1 MTSPQRRRRD
11 RRLPLSTFIPDAVV
25 TTPPVDPGFTLDET
39 ASFEADVVVP
49 DLTTLEALDGDLFR
63 AEGASA
69 SAVVSASSGSLLASF
84 GTVGNPRV
92 DVVAP
97 IAQVLSADYR
107 ERRVR
112 LAWTFDL
119 DDDAIAFGLW
129 ADGDLLVRAQA
140 LAPAT
145 AWGGTD
151 TLDVFDVMAP
161 PTPRVNYH
169 ARRAPRLWS
178 PRVPLTF

>member
-11 RRLPLSTFIPDAVV
+11 RRLPLSTFFPDAVI
-25 TTPPVDPGFTLDET
+25 TTPPVDPGFALDET

-49 DLTTLEALDGDLFR
+49 DLATLEALDGDLFR

-69 SAVVSASSGSLLASF
+69 SAVVAVSSGSLLASF
-84 GTVGNPRV
+84 GAVGDPRV

-107 ERRVR
+107 QRRVR

-119 DDDAIAFGLW
+119 DDDELAFGLW
-129 ADGDLLVRAQA
+129 ADGDLLVRARGIA
-140 LAPAT
+140 TAT

-151 TLDVFDVMAP
+151 TLAVLDVMAP
-161 PTPRVNYH
+161 PTPRLNYH
-169 ARRAPRLWS
+169 RRAAPKFGS
-178 PRVPLTF
+178 PRVPLAF